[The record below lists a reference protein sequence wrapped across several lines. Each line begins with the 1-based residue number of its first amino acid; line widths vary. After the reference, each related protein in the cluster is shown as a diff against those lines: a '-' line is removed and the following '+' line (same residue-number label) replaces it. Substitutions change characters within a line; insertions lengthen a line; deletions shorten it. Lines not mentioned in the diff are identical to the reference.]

1 MEHLRFGRV
10 STTNVC
16 SHNGEN
22 FPHPL
27 GLGAWAMPMTILKL
41 PTRRIKMKRE
51 PHSKYTFAITEFKL
65 QVTWNDGIVED
76 LTPHL
81 PPELQANIEE
91 YLVEMDDLRT
101 QNPATYF

>member
-1 MEHLRFGRV
+1 M
-10 STTNVC
+10 
-16 SHNGEN
+16 
-22 FPHPL
+22 PH
-27 GLGAWAMPMTILKL
+27 TIRNL
-41 PTRRIKMKRE
+41 PTRRNKMKRE